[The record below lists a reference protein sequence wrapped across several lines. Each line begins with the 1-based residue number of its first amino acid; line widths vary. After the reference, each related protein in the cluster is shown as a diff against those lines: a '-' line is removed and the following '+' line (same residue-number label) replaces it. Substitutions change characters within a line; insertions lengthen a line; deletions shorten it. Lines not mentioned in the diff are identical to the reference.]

1 MALCWLT
8 TLCAQEFGSHWIR
21 IPQPDSLSHVWFRQT
36 YVEDGLPLEARVT
49 VASPGY
55 YKLYVNECNVGTALF
70 YPPRLQADSQ
80 PVAMTFDVTPFLRAD
95 TNVVALCY
103 APSYPHV
110 DSSQVSVQFFGVDAS
125 GAPFSRFSDGGW
137 LCRRANSRW
146 TVDGKEHVDGRLH
159 DASWKAAWFNP
170 ALWLTADERK
180 AAEGAKVTY
189 LSATHPVL
197 RHVHTDGYCY
207 FDRDGCGV
215 SYEFG
220 VGFHGMVRLT
230 LREARRGERISYDGL
245 EYVCNGQLDEQ
256 AYPVFR
262 MADYRRV
269 RVTGGRR
276 FKRDQI
282 TVVEAIQTAYEPDGD
297 GLPW

>member
-110 DSSQVSVQFFGVDAS
+110 DSSQVSVQFFGVDALARLS
-125 GAPFSRFSDGGW
+125 LALATEGGYAAAPT
-137 LCRRANSRW
+137 RAGRSMGRSTW
-146 TVDGKEHVDGRLH
+146 MVACTTLRGKPLG
-159 DASWKAAWFNP
+159 
-170 ALWLTADERK
+170 
-180 AAEGAKVTY
+180 
-189 LSATHPVL
+189 
-197 RHVHTDGYCY
+197 
-207 FDRDGCGV
+207 
-215 SYEFG
+215 
-220 VGFHGMVRLT
+220 LT
-230 LREARRGERISYDGL
+230 LPYG
-245 EYVCNGQLDEQ
+245 
-256 AYPVFR
+256 
-262 MADYRRV
+262 
-269 RVTGGRR
+269 
-276 FKRDQI
+276 
-282 TVVEAIQTAYEPDGD
+282 
-297 GLPW
+297 

>member
-95 TNVVALCY
+95 TNVVALYY

-146 TVDGKEHVDGRLH
+146 TVEGKEHVDGRLH

-180 AAEGAKVTY
+180 AAEGSKVTY

-197 RHVHTDGYCY
+197 RHVHTDGYRY

-220 VGFHGMVRLT
+220 VGFHGMIRLT
-230 LREARRGERISYDGL
+230 LREGAPWRAYQLRWLGVCLQRSARRTSVPSFPNGRLPKGAGNGRPPLQARPNHRCGSHPNGL
-245 EYVCNGQLDEQ
+245 
-256 AYPVFR
+256 
-262 MADYRRV
+262 
-269 RVTGGRR
+269 
-276 FKRDQI
+276 
-282 TVVEAIQTAYEPDGD
+282 
-297 GLPW
+297 

>member
-49 VASPGY
+49 VASPGF

-189 LSATHPVL
+189 LSATILCSAMCIPTAIAISTVMVAACL
-197 RHVHTDGYCY
+197 TSLEWASTVWFASLCARRAVASVSVTMAWSM
-207 FDRDGCGV
+207 FVTVSSTNKRTPFSEWPITEGCG
-215 SYEFG
+215 
-220 VGFHGMVRLT
+220 
-230 LREARRGERISYDGL
+230 
-245 EYVCNGQLDEQ
+245 
-256 AYPVFR
+256 
-262 MADYRRV
+262 
-269 RVTGGRR
+269 
-276 FKRDQI
+276 
-282 TVVEAIQTAYEPDGD
+282 
-297 GLPW
+297 